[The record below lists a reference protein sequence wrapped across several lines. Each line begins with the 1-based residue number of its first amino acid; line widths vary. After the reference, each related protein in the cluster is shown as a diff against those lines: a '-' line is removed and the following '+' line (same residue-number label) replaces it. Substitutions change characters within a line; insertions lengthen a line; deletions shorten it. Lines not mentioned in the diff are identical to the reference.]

1 MKKNYN
7 VWKLSGKEFIF
18 NFLLWAS
25 LCILP
30 AYFFYHSFGAYIIL
44 ILFFPVFLHF
54 QKKRYIEKRRRKLIQ
69 GFQEM
74 VRCLYVHLQSGSNT
88 ENALRKTIRD
98 MNEQLKEYKD
108 INEELRWIA
117 EGMNHNEKTERLF
130 MDFGERSQ
138 IPEIMEFAEL
148 FSLGKQM
155 GGNLN
160 EMIARTDYELGQ
172 KLELENELQTMI
184 ASQEFEMKIMSLA
197 PFGIMAY
204 ISFTSPGYFQFFY
217 EGFSGRIIMTI
228 CLLLY
233 LFALFWGMKM
243 IQKGSRYS

>member
-1 MKKNYN
+1 MKKNYD
-7 VWKLSGKEFIF
+7 VWKLSGKELIL
-18 NFLLWAS
+18 NFLLWAA

-30 AYFFYHSFGAYIIL
+30 AYFFYHSLTVYVIMIL
-44 ILFFPVFLHF
+44 LFPIFLHSR
-54 QKKRYIEKRRRKLIQ
+54 KKQYIEKRRRELIQ

-88 ENALRKTIRD
+88 ENALRKTIQD

-117 EGMNHNEKTERLF
+117 MGMNHNEKAEQLF
-130 MDFGERSQ
+130 MDFGERSR
-138 IPEIMEFAEL
+138 IPEIMEFSEM
-148 FSLGKQM
+148 FSLGRQM

-172 KLELENELQTMI
+172 KLELENELRTMI
-184 ASQEFEMKIMSLA
+184 ASQEFEIKIMSLA

-204 ISFTSPGYFQFFY
+204 ISMTSPGYFQFFY
-217 EGFSGRIIMTI
+217 EGLSGRIIMTI
-228 CLLLY
+228 CLLIY
-233 LFALFWGMKM
+233 LFALYWAMKL
-243 IQKGSRYS
+243 IRKGSRYT